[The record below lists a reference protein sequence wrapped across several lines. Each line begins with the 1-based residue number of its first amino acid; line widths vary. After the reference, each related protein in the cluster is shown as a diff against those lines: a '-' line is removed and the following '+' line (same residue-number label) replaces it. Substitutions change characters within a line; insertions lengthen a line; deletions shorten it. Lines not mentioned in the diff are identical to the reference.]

1 MEETLKKE
9 VLNRFNEVYSY
20 IKSILDEEISNID
33 REKIED
39 GIKIVIEQ
47 QDLYEDWIDKI
58 DSAPLPELERIQQ
71 VEHNDGIHVKL
82 IYSLKSDEAKQ
93 VRKVKVRS
101 NGKVDTF
108 NYIFTWREIEGI
120 PVEIKIEYDT
130 YGNLIF
136 NIKKIQKS

>member
-1 MEETLKKE
+1 MEEALKKE
-9 VLNRFNEVYSY
+9 VLNQFQEVYSY
-20 IKSILDEEISNID
+20 IKTILEEELSNLD
-33 REKIED
+33 KEKLED

-58 DSAPLPELERIQQ
+58 DSAPLPELERLEQ
-71 VEHNDGIHVKL
+71 VEHNDGVHVKL
-82 IYSLKSDEAKQ
+82 IYSLRSEEAKQ
-93 VRKVKVRS
+93 VRKIKVRS

-120 PVEIKIEYDT
+120 SVEIKIEYDT

-136 NIKKIQKS
+136 HIRKMEK